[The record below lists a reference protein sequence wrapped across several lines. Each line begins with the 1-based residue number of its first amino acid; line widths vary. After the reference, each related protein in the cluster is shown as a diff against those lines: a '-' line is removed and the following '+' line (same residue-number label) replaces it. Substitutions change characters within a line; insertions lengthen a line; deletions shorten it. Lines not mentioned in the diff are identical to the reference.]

1 MTGIGS
7 HRWRRGQE
15 GQVAGLE
22 MVFFGVLVFVVGVLV
37 IGNAWAV
44 VDARIAA
51 GDAAREAA
59 RAFVQSTDAA
69 GAAAAADA
77 AGRDALASEG
87 RDARRA
93 TFDVTGTLARCARI
107 TVSVA
112 YPVSLVG
119 LPWVGGPG
127 RLLTVH
133 ASQSELVDPYRS
145 GLPGVASCATG

>member
-1 MTGIGS
+1 MTA
-7 HRWRRGQE
+7 RVLLRARRDE
-15 GQVAGLE
+15 RGQVAGLE

-59 RAFVQSTDAA
+59 RAFVQAPDAA
-69 GAAAAADA
+69 GAAAAADV
-77 AGRDALASEG
+77 AGRDALTAEG
-87 RDARRA
+87 RDPRRA
-93 TFDVTGTLARCARI
+93 SIAVVGTLARCARI

-119 LPWVGGPG
+119 LPWIGGPG
-127 RLLTVH
+127 RLVTIH
-133 ASQSELVDPYRS
+133 ASQSELVDPYRN
-145 GLPGVASCATG
+145 GLTGVASCAAR

>member
-1 MTGIGS
+1 
-7 HRWRRGQE
+7 
-15 GQVAGLE
+15 

-59 RAFVQSTDAA
+59 RAFVQAPDASRAGDAA
-69 GAAAAADA
+69 DVAA
-77 AGRDALASEG
+77 RDALTAEG
-87 RDARRA
+87 RDPGRA
-93 TFDVTGTLARCARI
+93 SITVDGTLARCARI

-119 LPWVGGPG
+119 LPWIGSPG
-127 RLLTVH
+127 RVLTVH

-145 GLPGVASCATG
+145 GLPGVASCAKG

>member
-1 MTGIGS
+1 
-7 HRWRRGQE
+7 
-15 GQVAGLE
+15 

-59 RAFVQSTDAA
+59 RAFVQAPDASRA
-69 GAAAAADA
+69 TAAADA
-77 AGRDALASEG
+77 AARDALTAEG
-87 RDARRA
+87 RDPRRA
-93 TFDVTGTLARCARI
+93 SVTADGTLARCARV

-112 YPVSLVG
+112 YPVGLVG
-119 LPWVGGPG
+119 LPWLGRPG
-127 RLLTVH
+127 RVLTVH

-145 GLPGVASCATG
+145 GLPGVASCASG